1 MDKEDYFDKY
11 FQMDTI
17 LIIFFYKYI
26 ILVLNSR
33 LRVPKNQSKIKQRTK
48 CISQLIQLYPTP
60 PFQFHDTHVKV
71 SETHIPLPHSLP
83 VTYISILSRPRTPP
97 PLTDTSANR

>member
-26 ILVLNSR
+26 ILILNSQ
-33 LRVPKNQSKIKQRTK
+33 LFLILLATVGWLK
-48 CISQLIQLYPTP
+48 CMEYNEPYLLC
-60 PFQFHDTHVKV
+60 
-71 SETHIPLPHSLP
+71 
-83 VTYISILSRPRTPP
+83 R
-97 PLTDTSANR
+97 